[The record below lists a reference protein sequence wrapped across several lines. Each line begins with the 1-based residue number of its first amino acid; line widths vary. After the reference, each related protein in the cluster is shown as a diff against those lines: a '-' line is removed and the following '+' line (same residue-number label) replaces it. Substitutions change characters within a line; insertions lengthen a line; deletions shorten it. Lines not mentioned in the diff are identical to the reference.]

1 MIHGYSEDY
10 LDRVMRNLGKM
21 FDLALR
27 QEDIDTDRFEKLF
40 KESEI
45 AKRIYKGDIFVLVG
59 KSGQEYLIDLLDKE
73 IEDIDPLFPPG
84 KEYWAGYVLGYIQW
98 YWYVTFDRIFEA
110 ISLSELLGL
119 YNPYH
124 EADISMVSDL
134 IGARLDR
141 NGILKR
147 KRKEMGITQKELAE
161 STGISLPT
169 IRAYEQGELELSK
182 AQGESLFR
190 LSRTLHCTIEELLLG

>member
-27 QEDIDTDRFEKLF
+27 QEDIDTDSFEKLF

-45 AKRIYKGDIFVLVG
+45 AKRIYKGDVFILVG

>member
-27 QEDIDTDRFEKLF
+27 QEGIDADSFEKFF
-40 KESEI
+40 KESFI
-45 AKRIYKGDIFVLVG
+45 AKGIYKGDVFILIG
-59 KSGQEYLIDLLDKE
+59 KSGQEYLIELLDKE
-73 IEDIDPLFPPG
+73 IEDIDPLYPPG
-84 KEYWAGYVLGYIQW
+84 KEYWVGYVLGYIQW
-98 YWYVTFDRIFEA
+98 YWYVTFDRIFNA
-110 ISLSELLGL
+110 ISLSELMGL

-124 EADISMVSDL
+124 EADISKITDL
-134 IGARLDR
+134 VGARLDR

-147 KRKEMGITQKELAE
+147 KRKELGITQKELAE

-182 AQGESLFR
+182 AQGESLYR